1 VVILFCTKS
10 HTQTITAMNHTITVL
25 SILIQELP
33 VGTNL
38 ALLHFLWMLVSGA
51 LLPNRG
57 AIFPALKSIGLSD
70 AATRRAWAAF
80 HKGVWQISAI
90 LTVWQQYVRGL
101 PSWQAHRCEGY
112 LPITADVTAFWRPT
126 LKNCPSKHYHPAA
139 NRALPAVIFGLTA
152 EAGEINGQR
161 IALPRAI
168 ERVIPK
174 DSGEARLWQE
184 ILKKAQ
190 KGLQDDEI
198 LVVDAGVKIGDLQ
211 EARIERYIIR
221 LATNF
226 TARRNYL
233 PDHHKGRKPKYGLL
247 VRPLARKHKDK
258 TLQATA
264 PDETYTWNEDGRE
277 LRAEIWRNLVL
288 NKTEPNENN
297 KTFDVYAIYDPNFN
311 QPWLLA
317 TPVML
322 KSESVRAIYKDRWP
336 VEQIP
341 LSAKQMVGA
350 HRQFVHADE
359 AIQRLPELALLAG
372 SILSFLAATAPVA
385 PTGFW
390 DRQPKRT
397 PGRFRRTLMGKSF
410 PQCYPLP
417 EQLRK
422 KASVTAHLPKGFL
435 ARRPKTNASASPAAP

>member
-1 VVILFCTKS
+1 
-10 HTQTITAMNHTITVL
+10 MNHTITVL

-70 AATRRAWAAF
+70 VATRRAWVAF
-80 HKGVWQISAI
+80 HKGVWRMSAMLI
-90 LTVWQQYVRGL
+90 LWQQYVREL
-101 PSWQAHRCEGY
+101 PSWQAHRYEGY
-112 LPITADVTAFWRPT
+112 LPVTADVTAFWRPT
-126 LKNCPSKHYHPAA
+126 LKNCPSKHYHPVA

-152 EAGEINGQR
+152 EVGEINGQR
-161 IALPRAI
+161 IALPRAF
-168 ERVIPK
+168 ERVHPK
-174 DSGEARLWQE
+174 DSGEARLWQD
-184 ILKKAQ
+184 ILKNAQ
-190 KGLQDDEI
+190 KGLKDDEI

-211 EARIERYIIR
+211 EARIKRYTIR

-233 PDHHKGRKPKYGLL
+233 PEHHKGRKPKYGKL
-247 VRPLARKHKDK
+247 VRPLPRQHKDK

-264 PDETYTWNEDGRE
+264 PDEVYTWIEDGRE

-288 NKTEPNENN
+288 GKTEPNENN

-317 TPVML
+317 TPIML

-350 HRQFVHADE
+350 HRQFVHNPE
-359 AIQRLPELALLAG
+359 SVQRLPELALLAG
-372 SILSFLAATAPVA
+372 SILSFLAATLPAT

-390 DRQPKRT
+390 DRKPKRT
-397 PGRFRRTLMGKSF
+397 PGRLRRTLIGKPF
-410 PQCYPLP
+410 PKDAIFPS
-417 EQLRK
+417 QLREK
-422 KASVTAHLPKGFL
+422 RSATAHLPKGVL
-435 ARRPKTNASASPAAP
+435 AQRQKTTSSAPNFVS